1 MSISYKMNRAPRSS
15 ELSPDYLLAYDAS
28 FNIETLKGVQEME
41 DYLIELG
48 YMTEE
53 ERMPV
58 PEWLTERLAHGS
70 INEGE
75 SRQDK
80 P

>member
-1 MSISYKMNRAPRSS
+1 MSISYKMNRAPHSS
-15 ELSPDYLLAYDAS
+15 EPSEDYLRAYDTS
-28 FNIETLKGVQEME
+28 FNSETLKGVQEME

-58 PEWLTERLAHGS
+58 PEWLRERLAHGS
-70 INEGE
+70 ISEGE
-75 SRQDK
+75 SR
-80 P
+80 

>member
-1 MSISYKMNRAPRSS
+1 MSILYKVNLASQFP
-15 ELSPDYLLAYDAS
+15 EPSPEYLLAYDPS
-28 FNIETLKGVQEME
+28 FNLETLKGVQEME

-75 SRQDK
+75 SR
-80 P
+80 